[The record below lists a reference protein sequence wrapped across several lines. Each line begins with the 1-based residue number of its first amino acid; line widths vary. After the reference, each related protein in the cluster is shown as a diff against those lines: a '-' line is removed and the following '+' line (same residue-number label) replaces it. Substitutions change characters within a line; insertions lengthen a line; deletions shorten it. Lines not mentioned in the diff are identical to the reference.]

1 MRGEIHAH
9 KTMLIHVSRLTK
21 VQKEIQKQV
30 QDEIEE
36 LRDIL
41 NQNISSEKKSLI
53 DELEQIYDEDFLT
66 SLMNTQKRFGLRLS
80 KSSMINT

>member
-1 MRGEIHAH
+1 
-9 KTMLIHVSRLTK
+9 MLIHVSRLTK

-41 NQNISSEKKSLI
+41 NQNISSEKILI
-53 DELEQIYDEDFLT
+53 DELEQIYNEDFL
-66 SLMNTQKRFGLRLS
+66 SILMNIQKRFGLKLS
-80 KSSMINT
+80 KFSMIDT

>member
-1 MRGEIHAH
+1 
-9 KTMLIHVSRLTK
+9 MLIHVSRLTK

-41 NQNISSEKKSLI
+41 NQNIPSEKKSLI
-53 DELEQIYDEDFLT
+53 DELEQIYDEDF
-66 SLMNTQKRFGLRLS
+66 
-80 KSSMINT
+80 